1 MTVHY
6 RTGLLLAAI
15 VAIGAPASG
24 QVLPAPATG
33 PASPAPTPEKVV
45 EGATAERI
53 DQVERCSGHKF
64 DSVVEIDAVRKRST
78 RVKLC
83 ADPGASDADWVKTL
97 EAAIV
102 QIEQRAMPEAAKTKI
117 IGELE
122 GEIAK
127 FVVAAKP
134 TTQAQVSTQAQAA
147 TTFIGNLGNVGSL
160 IAPSERYE
168 TSTLPPLPPPLPRKR
183 VSSATTAGG
192 GAMAVVSAPVPA
204 MRFRVKC
211 LARGESGAGSTC
223 DFFDSDTMLALGA
236 VEGLEKGG
244 TLRFRRQGDVRGE
257 VVLAPLADGKVVR
270 VRLPAEL
277 CRGVAFAK
285 VELELLPAGST
296 GTVAARAGPFDMRC

>member
-1 MTVHY
+1 MHY

-15 VAIGAPASG
+15 LAIGVPASG
-24 QVLPAPATG
+24 QVLPDLATG
-33 PASPAPTPEKVV
+33 PATPAPTDEKIV
-45 EGATAERI
+45 EGATAARV

-64 DSVVEIDAVRKRST
+64 DLVVEIDPVRKRST

-102 QIEQRAMPEAAKTKI
+102 QIEQRAMPEAAKAKI

-127 FVVAAKP
+127 FAGAAKP
-134 TTQAQVSTQAQAA
+134 ANQTQVA
-147 TTFIGNLGNVGSL
+147 TTFVGNLGNVGSL
-160 IAPSERYE
+160 IAPTERYE
-168 TSTLPPLPPPLPRKR
+168 TSTLPPLPPPLPRKA
-183 VSSATTAGG
+183 VSFATTAGG
-192 GAMAVVSAPVPA
+192 GAMAVVSAPLPA

-211 LARGESGAGSTC
+211 LARGETGAGSTC
-223 DFFDSDTMLALGA
+223 DFFDRDTILALGA

-244 TLRFRRQGDVRGE
+244 TLRFRRQGEARGE

-270 VRLPAEL
+270 VRLPTEL

-285 VELELLPAGST
+285 VELELLPSGAAGR
-296 GTVAARAGPFDMRC
+296 VAARAGPYEMRC